1 MRRRLT
7 SAPGESPVRMYH
19 VSKSYMAG
27 QFALQDVSLEIRRGE
42 FVFLTGS
49 SGAGKSTLLEHRI
62 FGRR

>member
-1 MRRRLT
+1 
-7 SAPGESPVRMYH
+7 MYH